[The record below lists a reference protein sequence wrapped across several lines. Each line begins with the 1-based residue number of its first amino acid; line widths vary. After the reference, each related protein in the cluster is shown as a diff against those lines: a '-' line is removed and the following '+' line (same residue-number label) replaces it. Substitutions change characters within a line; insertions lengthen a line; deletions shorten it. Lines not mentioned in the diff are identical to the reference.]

1 MHDVSIDGRELA
13 HRALRES
20 EELHRATLGSISD
33 AVFLTDEAGRL
44 TFVCPNVD
52 VIFGYSAAEVATA
65 GRIAVLLGENLFDPV
80 DLAQRGELR
89 NIERDVTVKSGQ
101 RRTVLIHVKTVSIQG
116 GSVLYCCR
124 DVTELRHAE
133 EEVRSLR
140 SELAHVARLALVGQ
154 LVASITHEIKQPL
167 TAIVGNAAA
176 AIRALGDGAE
186 HPYAQDLREILDDIA
201 TEGRLAADVID
212 RLRALSRKRPLSLAP
227 VDLNDVVAET
237 LRFLGA
243 DARRR
248 HVVLCSELEP
258 SLPAVRAD
266 RVCVQQVLLSLSL
279 NAMEAMEDVS
289 ASSRRILLR
298 TRRHD
303 HDVEVSVSD
312 TGRGIPAGLEN
323 KLFEPFF
330 TTKAQGLGLGLA
342 IARSI
347 VDAHHGRIWA
357 RNESGAGAA
366 FHVTLPAVA

>member
-1 MHDVSIDGRELA
+1 MNVSGDGREQA
-13 HRALRES
+13 YRAMRES

-33 AVFLTDEAGRL
+33 AVFLTDDHGRF

-52 VIFGYSAAEVATA
+52 VIFGYSPDEVATA
-65 GRIAVLLGENLFDPV
+65 GRIGALLGENLFDPV
-80 DLAQRGELR
+80 ELARRRELR

-101 RRTVLIHVKTVSIQG
+101 RRTVLIHVKAVSIQG
-116 GSVLYCCR
+116 GTVLYCCR

-154 LVASITHEIKQPL
+154 LMASITHEVKQPL

-176 AIRALGDGAE
+176 AVRALGDGAN
-186 HPYAQDLREILDDIA
+186 HPHAEELREILDDIA

-227 VDLNDVVAET
+227 IDLNDVVAET
-237 LRFLGA
+237 IRFLGG

-248 HVVLCSELEP
+248 HVALCSELEP

-289 ASSRRILLR
+289 PNARRILLR
-298 TRRHD
+298 TRRSD
-303 HDVEVSVSD
+303 ADVELSVSD
-312 TGRGIPAGLEN
+312 TGHGNAAGAEQ

-330 TTKAQGLGLGLA
+330 TTKPQGLGLGLA

-347 VDAHHGRIWA
+347 VDAHHGRMWA
-357 RNESGAGAA
+357 ANEGPTGAT
-366 FHVTLPAVA
+366 FHVTRPAVA